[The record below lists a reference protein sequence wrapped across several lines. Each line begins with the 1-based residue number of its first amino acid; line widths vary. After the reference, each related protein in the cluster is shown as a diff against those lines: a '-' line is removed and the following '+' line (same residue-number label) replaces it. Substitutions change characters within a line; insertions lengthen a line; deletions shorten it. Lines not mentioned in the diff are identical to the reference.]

1 MKVPYLSSFLERH
14 KDELPSSELD
24 KRLLELS
31 ALFELS
37 QLLNASL
44 NLKSILDNILLI
56 PMGRMM
62 MSRGITILRK
72 NDALFYLAHAKGIP
86 APWLGKEWHISRL
99 PEGPIILSQTEY
111 SEDWISELHELKI
124 ELLLPLLFRDR
135 HKGFIGFSKKLNGQP
150 FTDDE
155 IQFLSSLGN
164 IAAQAIENAQ
174 MFEELNQLNRSLD
187 QKIQEL
193 NTLFEIGKELNQI
206 FDEPGILKQ
215 LSFSL
220 MGQMLVNQFCIILK
234 EGNDWRLA
242 FRKGR
247 LFPEDK
253 CQTILKQ
260 CTNFTELKQPQIT
273 HNVPELSSLQ
283 SYSIEL
289 VVPMDIKGQI
299 GGFIFLGPRMDQQP
313 YAQNQLEFVS
323 TLANIAM
330 IAIENARLIKE
341 TIEKERLEEELNI
354 ARSIQNKLLPSSFP
368 QLPGFDVH
376 GLNIPSK
383 QVGGDYFDLIP
394 VNENE
399 VIFTIADVSGKGMP
413 AALLMSNLQA
423 GLHTL
428 CNEHY
433 SLAQITSKLN
443 HLIYKN
449 TSIER
454 YITFFIMKLNV
465 QTAGFEYV
473 NAGHNPPYLL
483 HPNGRLDEL
492 NEGGLILGF
501 TPNASYEIG
510 QGEFAP
516 GTFLHLFTDGVTECM
531 NEKGEEFSE
540 ERLIRFLKTHAPRLT
555 CQNFNE
561 QLVRELKQFAGNAP
575 QSDDITVLS
584 IKRNH

>member
-62 MSRGITILRK
+62 ISRGITILRK
-72 NDALFYLAHAKGIP
+72 NDTHFYLAHAKGLSASWI
-86 APWLGKEWHISRL
+86 GKEWRISHL
-99 PEGPIILSQTEY
+99 PEEPMILSQTEH
-111 SEDWISELHELKI
+111 SEDWISELRELKI

-135 HKGFIGFSKKLNGQP
+135 HKGFIGFSNKLNGQP

-155 IQFLSSLGN
+155 IKFLSSLGN

-234 EGNDWRLA
+234 DGESWRVA

-260 CTNFTELKQPQIT
+260 CKNFTQLKQPRIT
-273 HNVPELSSLQ
+273 HNTPELSFLQ
-283 SYSIEL
+283 TNSIEL

-299 GGFIFLGPRMDQQP
+299 GGFIFLGPRMDQKP

-394 VNENE
+394 INENE
-399 VIFTIADVSGKGMP
+399 IIFTIADVSGKGMP

-428 CNEHY
+428 CNEQY

-465 QTAGFEYV
+465 QTADFEYV

-483 HPNGRLDEL
+483 RPDGRLSEL

-510 QGEFAP
+510 QEQFDP
-516 GTFLHLFTDGVTECM
+516 GAFLHMFTDGVTECM

-540 ERLIRFLKTHAPRLT
+540 ERLIRFLKKQAPRLT
-555 CQNFNE
+555 CQEFNAR
-561 QLVRELKQFAGNAP
+561 LVQALKRFAGNAP

-584 IKRNH
+584 IKRN